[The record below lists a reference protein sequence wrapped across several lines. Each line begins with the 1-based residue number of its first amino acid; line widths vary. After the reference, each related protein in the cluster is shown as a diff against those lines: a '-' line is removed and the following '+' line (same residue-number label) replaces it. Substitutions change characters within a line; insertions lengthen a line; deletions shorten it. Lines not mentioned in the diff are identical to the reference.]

1 MEQGEQGK
9 SEREIKHNGKH
20 EKVRL
25 RNSCFWD
32 SFVVVIRLHICLRS
46 RNVILGEG
54 AKIPMPSKA
63 QLLAKSSQM
72 GNIIFC
78 NKIFY
83 QIFLQQNVQIKFV
96 QICAKAQHFTE
107 IFLQKTNITNLT
119 NTYLREMVMIYL
131 VGQNQNDPIAFI
143 GFTMPH
149 IIFWHVTRRNKNS
162 C

>member
-1 MEQGEQGK
+1 MQNPLQEDQRAAYQRASKEWKGNKTQWKTWK
-9 SEREIKHNGKH
+9 SQT
-20 EKVRL
+20 EKLLFL
-25 RNSCFWD
+25 RY
-32 SFVVVIRLHICLRS
+32 FVVVIRLHICLRS

-96 QICAKAQHFTE
+96 QI
-107 IFLQKTNITNLT
+107 FLQKKILQILQILT
-119 NTYLREMVMIYL
+119 CVRWSWYI
-131 VGQNQNDPIAFI
+131 
-143 GFTMPH
+143 
-149 IIFWHVTRRNKNS
+149 
-162 C
+162 